1 MAPRG
6 RGKRN
11 VRRRRGPKRGRK
23 YSGAR
28 RIQGLVHR
36 VKRMAQTIYI
46 KNNATTGQPILTADG
61 NQSFT
66 QANIVPGALN
76 STWDFTLSSQYMLQ
90 CLTQVSD
97 MTNFFDRYKIV
108 GVSLKIHY
116 LANMGNTQYVPGVT
130 NVASNLP
137 TIYYAFDGDDA
148 ASNTFSQLTQKGY
161 CKSRVL
167 NANRPLSLFL
177 RPRITKEV
185 AGVVTPGV
193 TSEKPC
199 WIDCNSASI
208 PHFGMK
214 FAVTDWV
221 GGDINN
227 AIRIQPTYYLQF
239 RDTQ

>member
-6 RGKRN
+6 RGRRS

-28 RIQGLVHR
+28 RIPGLVHR

-46 KNNATTGQPILTADG
+46 KNNSTTGQPVLTADG
-61 NQSFT
+61 NGSFV
-66 QANIVPGALN
+66 QATPVAGALN
-76 STWDFTLSSQYMLQ
+76 GTWDFTLSSQFMLQ

-108 GVSLKIHY
+108 GVALKFHY
-116 LANMGNTQYVPGVT
+116 LGNAAIVQQVGTVQQ
-130 NVASNLP
+130 NSNLP
-137 TIYYAFDGDDA
+137 TLYYAFDGDDA
-148 ASNTFSQLTQKGY
+148 ALNTAAVIQQKGY

-167 NANRPLSLFL
+167 NANRPTSLFL
-177 RPRITKEV
+177 RPRLTKEV

-199 WIDCNSASI
+199 WIDCNSSSI

-214 FAVTDWV
+214 FAITDWV

-227 AIRIQPTYYLQF
+227 CLRIQPTYYLQF